1 MPKVDCRLMDW
12 RRAFEASLSLLC
24 SDSLQPPAQPAVI
37 AETGEVSALTAGPA
51 GGCVPGGTQP
61 PPGAAVSAETSPVSA
76 LTAGWAGGCVPGGT
90 QPPQDRNL
98 SDARTR
104 QDRNLSGA

>member
-1 MPKVDCRLMDW
+1 MDW

-61 PPGAAVSAETSPVSA
+61 PAQPVAFQAEHNPPPKGFRGWGLGCFFFLPLAYLWWIARGVSVQPHRRFG
-76 LTAGWAGGCVPGGT
+76 GWLDT
-90 QPPQDRNL
+90 Q
-98 SDARTR
+98 
-104 QDRNLSGA
+104 